1 VTRELY
7 DIWEED
13 SVTKLQLV
21 NFVANFKDQPAAER
35 FADAVRKYR
44 ASQVPTEPAKKGTK

>member
-1 VTRELY
+1 MTRELY
-7 DIWEED
+7 DIWEEGG
-13 SVTKLQLV
+13 VTKLQLV

-44 ASQVPTEPAKKGTK
+44 ASQVPTEPVKKKS